1 MKRPILCMAALAG
14 SLFGATAQDAGRAIT
29 FEQAAAMVSGN
40 RSSEIAGQQVEWARS
55 ERQRLN
61 ALWFPQITASGAYV
75 HLANS
80 IRVEESLS
88 QFTDPVKDFIHSIAP
103 GEELITSLL
112 DGLGRHSFSVP
123 LAPRDITSID
133 AVATLPL
140 FTGGKRLY
148 ASKIGKSLVGA
159 AEVNRQQVNADQHI
173 LLVEAYFGLRLG
185 QQIVAVKRRTL
196 DAMELHLQNA
206 LKLEAAGMLTRTERM
221 LFEVNRDEARRE
233 LEAASKELGVAQSAF
248 KALVQLEGE
257 EPVVPVTP
265 LFIDRT
271 LPDVAWFKERVT
283 TDNYLLQGLDV
294 QQAISRNQLRI
305 ASSAYLP
312 TIALFGKQTL
322 YAHGLRKN
330 LVPRTLVGVGFNWN
344 IFDGLGREKRI
355 RQAKIDRRTLE
366 VEKQKAEEELA
377 VAVDRF
383 YSQTQVA
390 LDNVAALRT
399 TLEMSTEIV
408 RARQKSFLEGMAT
421 STEVIDAE
429 LLLAK
434 VRVATLT
441 AFFQFDTGLINL
453 LAVCGMPDAFARFAR
468 SGETEHAIFNQTRI
482 EDGQE

>member
-1 MKRPILCMAALAG
+1 MKRPILCLAALAG
-14 SLFGATAQDAGRAIT
+14 TLICATAQDSGRAIT
-29 FEQAAAMVSGN
+29 FDEAAAMVSGN
-40 RSSEIAGQQVEWARS
+40 RSAEIAEQQVEWARS

-61 ALWFPQITASGAYV
+61 ALWFPQISATGAYV

-88 QFTDPVKDFIHSIAP
+88 AFTDPLKDFIHSVDP
-103 GEELITSLL
+103 NEQLITSLL
-112 DGLGRHSFSVP
+112 DGLGKHSFSVP
-123 LAPRDITSID
+123 LAPRDITTID

-140 FTGGKRLY
+140 FTGGKRVY

-173 LLVEAYFGLRLG
+173 LLVEAYFGVRLG
-185 QQIVAVKRRTL
+185 QKIVEVKRQTL

-206 LKLEAAGMLTRTERM
+206 LKLEAAGMLTKTERM
-221 LFEVNRDEARRE
+221 LFQVNRDEARRE
-233 LEAASKELGVAQSAF
+233 LEAAGKDLGVAQSAF
-248 KALVQLEGE
+248 KALVQLEGDE
-257 EPVVPVTP
+257 QVLPVTP

-271 LPDVAWFKERVT
+271 LPSIAWFKDRIPT
-283 TDNYLLQGLDV
+283 NNYLLQGLDI
-294 QQAISRNQLRI
+294 QQTISQNQLRI
-305 ASSAYLP
+305 ANSAYMP
-312 TIALFGKQTL
+312 SIALFGKQTL

-330 LVPRTLVGVGFNWN
+330 LVPRTLVGVGFTWN
-344 IFDGLGREKRI
+344 IFDGLGREKQI
-355 RQAKIDRRTLE
+355 RQAKIGRQTLE
-366 VEKQKAEEELA
+366 VEKQKAEDDLA
-377 VAVDRF
+377 VAVDKF

-399 TLEMSTEIV
+399 TLELSGEIV
-408 RARQKSFLEGMAT
+408 RARQQSFLEGMAT

-434 VRVATLT
+434 IRVATLM

-453 LAVCGMPDAFARFAR
+453 LATCGMPDAFAEYAR
-468 SGETEHAIFNQTRI
+468 SGETENTIFNQTLN

>member
-1 MKRPILCMAALAG
+1 MKRTILCLAALAG
-14 SLFGATAQDAGRAIT
+14 TLPGATAQDAGRVLT
-29 FEQAAAMVSGN
+29 FDEAAAMVSGN
-40 RSSEIAGQQVEWARS
+40 RSAEIAQQQVEWARS

-88 QFTDPVKDFIHSIAP
+88 AFTDPVKDFIHSIDP
-103 GEELITSLL
+103 NEQLITSLL
-112 DGLGRHSFSVP
+112 DGLGKHSFSVP
-123 LAPRDITSID
+123 LAPPDITTID

-140 FTGGKRLY
+140 FTGGKRVY

-159 AEVNRQQVNADQHI
+159 AEVNRRQVNADQHI
-173 LLVEAYFGLRLG
+173 LLVEAYFGVRLG
-185 QQIVAVKRRTL
+185 QKIIEVKRRTL

-206 LKLEAAGMLTRTERM
+206 LKLEAAGMLTKTERM
-221 LFEVNRDEARRE
+221 LFQVNRDEARRE
-233 LEAASKELGVAQSAF
+233 LEAAEKDLAVAQSAF
-248 KALVQLEGE
+248 KALVQMEGDE
-257 EPVVPVTP
+257 RVVPVTP

-271 LPDVAWFKERVT
+271 LPGIDWFKERVT
-283 TDNYLLQGLDV
+283 TDNYLLQGLDI
-294 QQAISRNQLRI
+294 QQTISRNQLRI
-305 ASSAYLP
+305 ASSAYMP
-312 TIALFGKQTL
+312 SIALFGKQTL

-330 LVPRTLVGVGFNWN
+330 LVPRTLVGVGFTWN
-344 IFDGLGREKRI
+344 IFDGLGREKQI
-355 RQAKIDRRTLE
+355 RQAKIGRRTLE
-366 VEKQKAEEELA
+366 VEKQKAEEDLA

-390 LDNVAALRT
+390 LDNVTALRT
-399 TLEMSTEIV
+399 TLEMSGEIV

-434 VRVATLT
+434 VRIATLT

-453 LAVCGMPDAFARFAR
+453 LAACGMPDAFAEYAR
-468 SGETEHAIFNQTRI
+468 SGETENAIFNQTLN
-482 EDGQE
+482 DNGQE

>member
-1 MKRPILCMAALAG
+1 MKRPLLCLTALAG
-14 SLFGATAQDAGRAIT
+14 TLLGATAQDSGRAIT
-29 FEQAAAMVSGN
+29 FDEAAAMVSGN
-40 RSSEIAGQQVEWARS
+40 RSAQIAGQQVEWARS

-88 QFTDPVKDFIHSIAP
+88 QFTDPVKDFIHSIDP
-103 GEELITSLL
+103 GEQLITSLL

-123 LAPRDITSID
+123 LAPADITTID

-148 ASKIGKSLVGA
+148 ASKIGRSLVGA

-173 LLVEAYFGLRLG
+173 LLVEAYFGVRLG
-185 QQIVAVKRRTL
+185 QKIVEVKRRTL

-221 LFEVNRDEARRE
+221 LFQVNRDEARRE
-233 LEAASKELGVAQSAF
+233 LEAAGKDLGVAQSAF
-248 KALVQLEGE
+248 KALVQLENDE
-257 EPVVPVTP
+257 RVVPVTP

-271 LPDVAWFKERVT
+271 LPGIAWFKERVT
-283 TDNYLLQGLDV
+283 TDNYLLQGLDI
-294 QQAISRNQLRI
+294 QQTISLNQLRI
-305 ASSAYLP
+305 ASSAYMP
-312 TIALFGKQTL
+312 SIALFGKQTL

-330 LVPRTLVGVGFNWN
+330 LVPRTLVGVGFTWN

-355 RQAKIDRRTLE
+355 SQARIGRRTLE
-366 VEKQKAEEELA
+366 VEKQKAQEDLA

-390 LDNVAALRT
+390 LDNVTALRT
-399 TLEMSTEIV
+399 TLEMSAEIV
-408 RARQKSFLEGMAT
+408 RARQRSFLEGMAT

-441 AFFQFDTGLINL
+441 ALFQFDTGLINL
-453 LAVCGMPDAFARFAR
+453 LAVCGMPDAFARYAR
-468 SGETEHAIFNQTRI
+468 SGETEHTIFNQTHN